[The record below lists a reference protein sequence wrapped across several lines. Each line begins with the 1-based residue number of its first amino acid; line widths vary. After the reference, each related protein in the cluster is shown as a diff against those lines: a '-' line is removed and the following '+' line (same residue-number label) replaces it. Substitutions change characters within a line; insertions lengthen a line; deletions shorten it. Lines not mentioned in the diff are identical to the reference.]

1 MPPRKAGEDSR
12 AVCGR
17 AVPGAGVATQPSAS
31 PSRATVR
38 ALGVLRATELER
50 RLQAAPR
57 RQVGRQ
63 TCRRRTFLSK
73 VSGGSEL

>member
-1 MPPRKAGEDSR
+1 MPPRKACEDSK

-17 AVPGAGVATQPSAS
+17 AVPGAGVAAQLAAS

-38 ALGVLRATELER
+38 ALGALRATELEW

-57 RQVGRQ
+57 RQVGR
-63 TCRRRTFLSK
+63 
-73 VSGGSEL
+73 